1 MEEINFVEEIN
12 LEEIPFDVDFHPSDN
27 LVATAL
33 INGDIHLYRFS
44 PDTVPK
50 RQLKVNAH
58 RDSCRAV
65 RFIDCGR
72 VLLTA
77 SADCSIQASDVET
90 GITITRTDN
99 AHERYTTSPA
109 INRLINL
116 TEFTVASG
124 DDDGF
129 IKVWDIRT
137 RSCCNNF
144 YAHEKY
150 ISDMTFASDAMKLLS
165 TSGGGTVCVCN
176 LRTSTVQDLAECYE
190 LSSVVLMQN
199 GRKVMCGS
207 SRGIFQYLWECFKDS
222 SSTAGRTWEEMNHP
236 VHAMLKLDEDTI
248 ITGSENGIIN
258 LVGIFPNFVV
268 HPIAEHSGYLVEC
281 LAFSHD
287 RKFLGSIAYDKRLK
301 LWDLDSI
308 LPVKRFIQRCTQE
321 FVSENHA
328 VNPP

>member
-1 MEEINFVEEIN
+1 MLNRLSMEEINFVEEIN
-12 LEEIPFDVDFHPSDN
+12 LGEIPFDVDFHPSDN

-50 RQLKVNAH
+50 RKLDVHAH

-72 VLLTA
+72 GNAVYLIL
-77 SADCSIQASDVET
+77 DVVRYTT
-90 GITITRTDN
+90 GVN
-99 AHERYTTSPA
+99 TTSPA

-165 TSGGGTVCVCN
+165 TS
-176 LRTSTVQDLAECYE
+176 
-190 LSSVVLMQN
+190 LM
-199 GRKVMCGS
+199 K
-207 SRGIFQYLWECFKDS
+207 IPL
-222 SSTAGRTWEEMNHP
+222 
-236 VHAMLKLDEDTI
+236 LL
-248 ITGSENGIIN
+248 GSENGIIKS
-258 LVGIFPNFVV
+258 VF
-268 HPIAEHSGYLVEC
+268 
-281 LAFSHD
+281 AFSHD
-287 RKFLGSIAYDKRLK
+287 RKFLGSIGYDKKLK